1 LSEVTLVPL
10 EDATSSRNTESATP
24 GSRVRAALEGPRRDP
39 AIRGMVA
46 RSLSGAFLRAVIVAV

>member
-1 LSEVTLVPL
+1 LSEVTLVPV

-46 RSLSGAFLRAVIVAV
+46 RSLSGA